1 MSHAYFNDIN
11 RSTLGDER
19 QPSFFRS
26 SGENFEHPYSANKK
40 NVKMTSWKKYEGIFE
55 EEGIS
60 KI

>member
-11 RSTLGDER
+11 RSTPGVER

-40 NVKMTSWKKYEGIFE
+40 NGKIIPLKKYEGIFE
-55 EEGIS
+55 EGIS